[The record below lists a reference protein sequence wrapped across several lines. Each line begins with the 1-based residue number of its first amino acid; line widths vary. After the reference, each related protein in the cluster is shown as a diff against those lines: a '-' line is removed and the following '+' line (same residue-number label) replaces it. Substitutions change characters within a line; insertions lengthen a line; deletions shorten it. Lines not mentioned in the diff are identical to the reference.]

1 MIEDKKNWLATPD
14 TTNGVVATTRKGTM
28 ILKAIYFS
36 NSYTL
41 QKRLMDVVYSNDFN
55 ANLIFVVSKQIF
67 VVILIRKISNTI
79 INILFLWSCVVDFSQ
94 NVLNILLIDTNLFFM
109 KYCEFEK
116 LSKYW
121 NQINRGLNVFVGHKI
136 DLCNDAFQIC

>member
-1 MIEDKKNWLATPD
+1 MDGETFNMFPYNLLLPYLWHKY
-14 TTNGVVATTRKGTM
+14 
-28 ILKAIYFS
+28 ILKDYC
-36 NSYTL
+36 
-41 QKRLMDVVYSNDFN
+41 KKMDVVYSNDFN
-55 ANLIFVVSKQIF
+55 ANLIFLVSKQMS

-79 INILFLWSCVVDFSQ
+79 INILFLWLCVVDFSQ

-109 KYCEFEK
+109 KYSELEK

-136 DLCNDAFQIC
+136 DLCNDAFQICRLAIFFEK